1 MRRLYGDLESN
12 SVYREMRASN
22 MASAAA
28 SAKAKQSSSSSS
40 SSSIFPLDHDLFPSL
55 EYNIRLGSG
64 LATVQGS
71 REQVGSAM
79 DQFIFLFISV
89 FSKV

>member
-12 SVYREMRASN
+12 EVYRKMRSSN

-28 SAKAKQSSSSSS
+28 AEEEKAKAASAKSAAANPTASSDNN
-40 SSSIFPLDHDLFPSL
+40 FPLDHNLFSSL

-64 LATVQGS
+64 LATVQS
-71 REQVGSAM
+71 AREQVR
-79 DQFIFLFISV
+79 
-89 FSKV
+89 

>member
-28 SAKAKQSSSSSS
+28 SAKAEAKAAKAKAASAKAEGDNN
-40 SSSIFPLDHDLFPSL
+40 FPLDHDLFSSL

-71 REQVGSAM
+71 REQVR
-79 DQFIFLFISV
+79 
-89 FSKV
+89 